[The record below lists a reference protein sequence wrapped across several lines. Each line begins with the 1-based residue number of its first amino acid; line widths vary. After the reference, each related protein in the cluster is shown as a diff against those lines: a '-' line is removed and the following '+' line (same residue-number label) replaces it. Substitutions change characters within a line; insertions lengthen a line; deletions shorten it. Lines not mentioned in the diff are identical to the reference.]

1 MKRIRPTK
9 KRRRHNAGFTLVE
22 ILIVIVIIGILA
34 GLAVPKFM
42 HAATKAKQTEAKQML
57 RQIYTLERAYRIEND
72 EYWIP
77 PTGTVAGADAVDA
90 FAELGLELMP
100 QARYEYSIT
109 GDQDHFEAR
118 AVARR
123 LDDDD
128 TIDEWMI
135 DQIGKLEVIT
145 NDATN

>member
-1 MKRIRPTK
+1 MRRTKSVKRLLTETD
-9 KRRRHNAGFTLVE
+9 GFTLVE

-42 HAATKAKQTEAKQML
+42 HAATKAKQTEAKQYL
-57 RQIYTLERAYRIEND
+57 QQIYALERSYRIEND

-77 PTGTVAGADAVDA
+77 PEGALASKEAVDA
-90 FAELGLELMP
+90 FVELGFELMP

-109 GDQDHFEAR
+109 GDQDRFEAR

-123 LDDDD
+123 LDDDP
-128 TIDEWMI
+128 TVDEWMI
-135 DQIGKLEVIT
+135 DQTGKLQVIS
-145 NDATN
+145 NDATQ